1 MKNKSKKQIPLHG
14 NGKMAKLVNPSRLK
28 GIDPKP
34 SKTQCNLYKR
44 YLKCVLTVQYILKS
58 LTYTLK
64 KYKLLSL
71 VKQEWE
77 KALFF

>member
-1 MKNKSKKQIPLHG
+1 
-14 NGKMAKLVNPSRLK
+14 MAKLVNPSRLK
-28 GIDPKP
+28 GTNQSLQKRSVTSI
-34 SKTQCNLYKR
+34 KR

-64 KYKLLSL
+64 KYKFFSL
-71 VKQEWE
+71 AKQELE